1 MRRFR
6 RVVFWAHLCTAV
18 SVGFIVLIMSV
29 TGVLL
34 AYERQLTWWADTR
47 SVDAG
52 PATPGQPRLH
62 IDALVERATAAFEGA
77 PTAVTWR
84 AEAGAP
90 VVVAFDGDRTLLVNA
105 WTGVVLGEGA
115 GGTRAFFARV
125 TEWHRWLGMRGD
137 GRLLGRGI
145 TGAANLG
152 FLFLVLTGPILWWP
166 SNRTWP
172 AVRSVLLFRRRLTGR
187 RRDFN
192 WHHVIGVWSALPL
205 LIIIASASV
214 ISYPWASSLLYGI
227 AGAVESSAAPSHAA
241 DHAAADIPAGA
252 DASTRAAALD
262 ARAERQVPGWRIIT
276 RRVPRAADEPVTYTI
291 DSGNGG
297 QPQRQARLVL
307 DPVSG
312 EVMQWS
318 PFSSGTRTSRLRS
331 LLRYVHTGEVAGVA
345 GQTLAGLV
353 SLGTALLVW
362 TGYALALRRLLGW
375 RARQERTRQGM
386 RDTRSSAT

>member
-1 MRRFR
+1 
-6 RVVFWAHLCTAV
+6 
-18 SVGFIVLIMSV
+18 
-29 TGVLL
+29 
-34 AYERQLTWWADTR
+34 
-47 SVDAG
+47 
-52 PATPGQPRLH
+52 
-62 IDALVERATAAFEGA
+62 
-77 PTAVTWR
+77 
-84 AEAGAP
+84 
-90 VVVAFDGDRTLLVNA
+90 
-105 WTGVVLGEGA
+105 
-115 GGTRAFFARV
+115 
-125 TEWHRWLGMRGD
+125 
-137 GRLLGRGI
+137 
-145 TGAANLG
+145 
-152 FLFLVLTGPILWWP
+152 
-166 SNRTWP
+166 
-172 AVRSVLLFRRRLTGR
+172 
-187 RRDFN
+187 
-192 WHHVIGVWSALPL
+192 

-214 ISYPWASSLLYGI
+214 ISYPWASSLLYGT
-227 AGAVESSAAPSHAA
+227 AGAVESSAAPPRAA

-312 EVMQWS
+312 EVMQWA